1 MNAKIYQFTLLLCI
15 FLLAVSCEEDSGTQP
30 LPEGRYPLEIA
41 AVTLSVEGG
50 DAQPWTRVVETA
62 DGMGSEFRPGDAI
75 AVSMN
80 GEVAT
85 YTYDGSKW
93 TSGQPLYWQYAG
105 QTAEVVAWHPATDA
119 PIDFTHQDQGPAYLL
134 KADAATATA
143 GQSVSL
149 NFHHQLAKVRVQ
161 LAGSKAKD
169 VTAVTVR
176 SYPSSTHTQGALDA
190 QDRTLTPQYVP
201 MLPAEYNGQK
211 CWEANLRPGTL
222 QAGDS
227 FRMTSG
233 GGAPVQATLAA
244 DVPIRAGQLYT
255 ITISMNAAVPEG
267 TQEITDATGD
277 ISGEGTYVV
286 RGNDRTTP
294 INITG
299 GKPTIYL
306 DEANISVGSGNAIN
320 ITNNATPTIYVVGEN
335 NNISTS
341 KGAGIYVAEGST
353 VTITGSSRDDELIVR
368 GGNGRPGIGGCIADN
383 DYEGVSCGNINISN
397 ITVSAYGSTI
407 NNLGFHEAPGIGSV
421 GSVTCGT
428 ITISSA
434 TVHAF
439 GIESNPYSTPGIGCG
454 YTSTENPKSI
464 PDVIASNSEIHAH
477 RGDPGGTCDYIGWAA
492 DLDDPSSTYANSTIT
507 PGAGSIKS
515 STVYCYTG
523 DTLDKTVVYD
533 ENGTGTEQS
542 Q

>member
-1 MNAKIYQFTLLLCI
+1 MKAKIHQITFLFCI
-15 FLLAVSCEEDSGTQP
+15 FLLTVSCEEDSSTQP
-30 LPEGRYPLEIA
+30 LPEDRYPLEIA
-41 AVTLSVEGG
+41 AVTLGVEGG
-50 DAQPWTRVVETA
+50 EAQPWTRVAETA

-93 TSGQPLYWQYAG
+93 TSEQPLYWQSAG
-105 QTAEVVAWHPATDA
+105 QTAEIAAWHPATDA
-119 PIDFTHQDQGPAYLL
+119 PIDFTHQGLAYLL

-143 GQSVSL
+143 GQPVSL
-149 NFHHQLAKVRVQ
+149 NFTHQLAKVRVQ

-201 MLPAEYNGQK
+201 MLQAEYNGQK

-222 QAGDS
+222 QAGAT
-227 FRMTSG
+227 FRVSSEG
-233 GGAPVQATLAA
+233 GTPVQATLAA

-255 ITISMNAAVPEG
+255 ITISVNAALPEG
-267 TQEITDATGD
+267 TQEITDATGN

-353 VTITGSSRDDELIVR
+353 VTITGSSWDDELTVR
-368 GGNGRPGIGGCIADN
+368 GGDGRPGIGGCIADD
-383 DYEGVSCGNINISN
+383 DYHGVSCGNIYISN
-397 ITVSAYGSTI
+397 ITVSAYGSQNITGG
-407 NNLGFHEAPGIGSV
+407 NLAPGIGFV
-421 GSVTCGT
+421 GDVTCGT

-434 TVHAF
+434 MVHAF
-439 GIESNPYSTPGIGCG
+439 GIENYPYSIPGIGCG
-454 YTSTENPKSI
+454 GTSTEEPESI

-477 RGDPGGTCDYIGWAA
+477 RGDPGYTCDYIGWQESEMYPSYNAA
-492 DLDDPSSTYANSTIT
+492 STIN
-507 PGAGSIKS
+507 PGAGGSITS

-523 DTLDKTVVYD
+523 DTLDKTVEYD
-533 ENGTGTEQS
+533 DQGTGTEITQ
-542 Q
+542 

>member
-1 MNAKIYQFTLLLCI
+1 MKAKIHQITFLFCI
-15 FLLAVSCEEDSGTQP
+15 FLLAVSCEEDSSTQP

-41 AVTLSVEGG
+41 AVTLGVEGG
-50 DAQPWTRVVETA
+50 EAQPWTRVAETA

-119 PIDFTHQDQGPAYLL
+119 PIDFTHQDQGLAYLL

-176 SYPSSTHTQGALDA
+176 SYPSSTHTQGTLDA

-201 MLPAEYNGQK
+201 MLQAEYNGQK

-227 FRMTSG
+227 FRVASEG
-233 GGAPVQATLAA
+233 GTPVQATLAD

-255 ITISMNAAVPEG
+255 ITISVNTALPEG

-306 DEANISVGSGNAIN
+306 DGATVAVGNGSAIN

-335 NNISTS
+335 NNITS
-341 KGAGIYVAEGST
+341 GNGAGIYVAEGST
-353 VTITGSSRDDELIVR
+353 VNITGSSRDAKLTVR
-368 GGNGRPGIGGCIADN
+368 GGNARPGIGGYVDN
-383 DYEGVSCGNINISN
+383 YYSGVNCGDITISN
-397 ITVSAYGSTI
+397 ITVSANGSGDGQG
-407 NNLGFHEAPGIGSV
+407 NASPGIGCV
-421 GSVTCGT
+421 GRATCGT
-428 ITISSA
+428 ITISNA
-434 TVHAF
+434 TIYASGF
-439 GIESNPYSTPGIGCG
+439 NDNNYISPGIGCG
-454 YTSTENPKSI
+454 FTMTQSPGSI
-464 PDVIASNSEIHAH
+464 PDAVASNSEIHAH
-477 RGDPGGTCDYIGWAA
+477 RGSPGYTCDYIGWGA
-492 DLDDPSSTYANSTIT
+492 DQYTPSITYANSAIT

-515 STVYCYTG
+515 SIVYCYTG
-523 DTLDKTVVYD
+523 ENLDKTVEYD
-533 ENGTGTEQS
+533 ENGEGKEQ
-542 Q
+542 

>member
-1 MNAKIYQFTLLLCI
+1 MKAKIHQFTFLFCI
-15 FLLAVSCEEDSGTQP
+15 FLLTVSCEEDSSTQP
-30 LPEGRYPLEIA
+30 LPKGRYPLQIA
-41 AVTLSVEGG
+41 AVTLGVEGG
-50 DAQPWTRVVETA
+50 DAQPWTRVAETA
-62 DGMGSEFRPGDAI
+62 DGRGSEFRPGDDI

-93 TSGQPLYWQYAG
+93 TSEQPLYWQQAG
-105 QTAEVVAWHPATDA
+105 QTAEVIAWHPATDA
-119 PIDFTHQDQGPAYLL
+119 PIDFTQQDQGLAYLL

-143 GQSVSL
+143 GQPVSL
-149 NFHHQLAKVRVQ
+149 NFTHQLAKVRVQ
-161 LAGSKAKD
+161 LTGSKAKD

-201 MLPAEYNGQK
+201 ML
-211 CWEANLRPGTL
+211 

-227 FRMTSG
+227 FRVASEG
-233 GGAPVQATLAA
+233 GTPVQATLAD

-255 ITISMNAAVPEG
+255 ITISVNTALPEG
-267 TQEITDATGD
+267 TQEITDATGN

-523 DTLDKTVVYD
+523 ETLDKTVEYD
-533 ENGTGTEQS
+533 DQGTGTGITQ
-542 Q
+542 

>member
-1 MNAKIYQFTLLLCI
+1 MKAKIHQITFLFCI
-15 FLLAVSCEEDSGTQP
+15 FLLAVSCEEDSSTQP

-41 AVTLSVEGG
+41 AVTLGVEGG
-50 DAQPWTRVVETA
+50 EAQFWTRVAETA
-62 DGMGSEFRPGDAI
+62 DGRGSEFRPGDAI

-93 TSGQPLYWQYAG
+93 TSGQPLYWQSAG
-105 QTAEVVAWHPATDA
+105 QTAEVTAWHPATEA
-119 PIDFTHQDQGPAYLL
+119 PIDFTHQDQGLAYLL

-143 GQSVSL
+143 GQPVSL
-149 NFHHQLAKVRVQ
+149 NFRHQLAKVRVQ

-201 MLPAEYNGQK
+201 MLQAEYGGQK

-227 FRMTSG
+227 FRVASEG
-233 GGAPVQATLAA
+233 GEPVQATLAD
-244 DVPIRAGQLYT
+244 DVRISAAQLYT
-255 ITISMNAAVPEG
+255 ITINVNTAMPEG
-267 TQEITDATGD
+267 TQEITDATGN

-286 RGNDRTTP
+286 RGSDRTTP

-353 VTITGSSRDDELIVR
+353 VTIKGSSRDDELTVR
-368 GGNGRPGIGGCIADN
+368 GGDGRPGIGGCIADN
-383 DYEGVSCGNINISN
+383 DYNGISCGNINISN
-397 ITVSAYGSTI
+397 ITVSVYGSTI
-407 NNLGFHEAPGIGSV
+407 NGFGVHLAPGIGSV
-421 GSVTCGT
+421 GNATCGT

-439 GIESNPYSTPGIGCG
+439 GIVSAYSYSVPSIGCG
-454 YTSTENPKSI
+454 FTSAEYPKNI

-477 RGDPGGTCDYIGWAA
+477 RDDPGYTCDYIGWPAKY
-492 DLDDPSSTYANSTIT
+492 DDPSLFAANSTIN
-507 PGAGSIKS
+507 PGVGGSIKS

-523 DTLDKTVVYD
+523 ETLDKTVVYD
-533 ENGTGTEQS
+533 ASGVGREQ
-542 Q
+542 

>member
-15 FLLAVSCEEDSGTQP
+15 FLLAVSCEEDSSTQP

-41 AVTLSVEGG
+41 AVTLGVEGG
-50 DAQPWTRVVETA
+50 EAQPWTRVAETA
-62 DGMGSEFRPGDAI
+62 DGMGSEFRPSDAI

-85 YTYDGSKW
+85 YTYDGGKW

-119 PIDFTHQDQGPAYLL
+119 PIDFTHQDQGLAYLL

-176 SYPSSTHTQGALDA
+176 SYPSSTHTQGTLDA

-201 MLPAEYNGQK
+201 MLQAEYNGQK

-227 FRMTSG
+227 FRVASEG
-233 GGAPVQATLAA
+233 GTPVQATLAD

-255 ITISMNAAVPEG
+255 ITISVNTALPEG
-267 TQEITDATGD
+267 TQEITDTTGD

-306 DEANISVGSGNAIN
+306 DGATVAVGNGSAIN

-335 NNISTS
+335 NNITS
-341 KGAGIYVAEGST
+341 GNGAGIYVEQGST
-353 VTITGSSRDDELIVR
+353 VTITGRSQDDKLTVT
-368 GGNGRPGIGGCIADN
+368 GGNARPGIGGYVDN
-383 DYEGVSCGNINISN
+383 YYSGVNCGDITISN
-397 ITVSAYGSTI
+397 ITVSANGSGDGQG
-407 NNLGFHEAPGIGSV
+407 NASPGIGCV
-421 GSVTCGT
+421 GRATCGT
-428 ITISSA
+428 ITISNA
-434 TVHAF
+434 TIYASGF
-439 GIESNPYSTPGIGCG
+439 NDNNYISPGIGSG
-454 YTSTENPKSI
+454 FTMTQNPGSI
-464 PDVIASNSEIHAH
+464 PNVIASNSEIHVH
-477 RGDPGGTCDYIGWAA
+477 RGSPGSTCDYIGWAVY
-492 DLDDPSSTYANSTIT
+492 STYPSHTAANSAIN

-515 STVYCYTG
+515 CTVYCYTG
-523 DTLDKTVVYD
+523 NTLDKKVVYN

>member
-1 MNAKIYQFTLLLCI
+1 MKAKIHQITFLFCI
-15 FLLAVSCEEDSGTQP
+15 FLLAVSCEEDSSTQP
-30 LPEGRYPLEIA
+30 LPEDRYPLEIA
-41 AVTLSVEGG
+41 AVTLGVEGG
-50 DAQPWTRVVETA
+50 EAQPWTRVAETA
-62 DGMGSEFRPGDAI
+62 DGRGSEFRPGDAI

-93 TSGQPLYWQYAG
+93 TSEQPLYWQYAG
-105 QTAEVVAWHPATDA
+105 QTAEVAAWHPATDA
-119 PIDFTHQDQGPAYLL
+119 PIDFTHQDQGLAYLL

-143 GQSVSL
+143 GQPVSL
-149 NFHHQLAKVRVQ
+149 NFRHQLAKVRMQ

-169 VTAVTVR
+169 VTVVTVR
-176 SYPSSTHTQGALDA
+176 SYPSSTHTQGTLDA

-201 MLPAEYNGQK
+201 MLQTEYGGQK

-227 FRMTSG
+227 FRVAGEG
-233 GGAPVQATLAA
+233 GEPVQVTLTA

-255 ITISMNAAVPEG
+255 ITISVNTALPEG

-306 DEANISVGSGNAIN
+306 DGATVSVASGNAIN
-320 ITNNATPTIYVVGEN
+320 ITNNATPTIYVVGEDN
-335 NNISTS
+335 TISS
-341 KGAGIYVAEGST
+341 GNGAGIYVAESST
-353 VTITGSSRDDELIVR
+353 VTIKGSSKDDELIIR
-368 GGNGRPGIGGCIADN
+368 GGNGNSGIGGYIKSDHH
-383 DYEGVSCGNINISN
+383 GVSCGDITISN
-397 ITVSAYGSTI
+397 ITVSVYGSAIGYT
-407 NNLGFHEAPGIGSV
+407 GDMSPGIGCS
-421 GSVTCGT
+421 GNATCGT
-428 ITISSA
+428 IAISSA

-439 GIESNPYSTPGIGCG
+439 GITDIDNGYSVPGIGTG
-454 YTSTENPKSI
+454 ITVVAYPKNL
-464 PDVIASNSEIHAH
+464 PDVIAFNSEIYAY
-477 RGDPGGTCDYIGWAA
+477 RGNPGGTCDYIGWAA
-492 DLDDPSSTYANSTIT
+492 DLDYPSTTTANSAIN

-523 DTLDKTVVYD
+523 DTLDKTVEYD
-533 ENGTGTEQS
+533 DQGTGTEITQ
-542 Q
+542 

>member
-15 FLLAVSCEEDSGTQP
+15 FLLAVSCEEDSSTQP

-41 AVTLSVEGG
+41 AVTLGVEGG
-50 DAQPWTRVVETA
+50 EAQPWTRMAETA
-62 DGMGSEFRPGDAI
+62 DGMGSEFRPSDAI

-85 YTYDGSKW
+85 YTYDGGKW

-119 PIDFTHQDQGPAYLL
+119 PIDFTHQDQGLAYLL

-176 SYPSSTHTQGALDA
+176 SYPSSTHTQGTLDA

-201 MLPAEYNGQK
+201 MLQAEYNGQK

-227 FRMTSG
+227 FRVASEG
-233 GGAPVQATLAA
+233 GTPVQATLAD

-255 ITISMNAAVPEG
+255 ITISVNTALPEG

-306 DEANISVGSGNAIN
+306 DGATVAVGNGSAIN

-335 NNISTS
+335 NNITS
-341 KGAGIYVAEGST
+341 GNGAGIYVEQGST
-353 VTITGSSRDDELIVR
+353 VTITGRSQDDKLTVT
-368 GGNGRPGIGGCIADN
+368 GGNARPGIGGYVDN
-383 DYEGVSCGNINISN
+383 YYSGVNCGDITISN
-397 ITVSAYGSTI
+397 ITVSANGSGDGQG
-407 NNLGFHEAPGIGSV
+407 NASPGIGCV
-421 GSVTCGT
+421 GRATCGT
-428 ITISSA
+428 ITISNA
-434 TVHAF
+434 TIYASGF
-439 GIESNPYSTPGIGCG
+439 NDNNYISPGIGSG
-454 YTSTENPKSI
+454 FTMTQNPGSI
-464 PDVIASNSEIHAH
+464 PNVIASNSEIHVH
-477 RGDPGGTCDYIGWAA
+477 RGSPGSTCDYIGWAVY
-492 DLDDPSSTYANSTIT
+492 STYPSHTAANSAIN

-515 STVYCYTG
+515 CTVYCYTG
-523 DTLDKTVVYD
+523 NTLDKTVVYN

>member
-1 MNAKIYQFTLLLCI
+1 MKAKIHQFTFLFCI
-15 FLLAVSCEEDSGTQP
+15 FLLAVSCEEDSSTQP
-30 LPEGRYPLEIA
+30 LPEGRCPLEIA
-41 AVTLSVEGG
+41 AVTLGVEGG
-50 DAQPWTRVVETA
+50 EAQPWTRVAETA
-62 DGMGSEFRPGDAI
+62 DGMGSEFRLGDAI

-119 PIDFTHQDQGPAYLL
+119 PIDFTHQDQGLAYLL

-176 SYPSSTHTQGALDA
+176 SYPSSTHTQGTLDA

-201 MLPAEYNGQK
+201 MLQAEYNGQK

-227 FRMTSG
+227 FRVASEG
-233 GGAPVQATLAA
+233 GTPVQATLAD

-255 ITISMNAAVPEG
+255 ITISVNTALPEG

-306 DEANISVGSGNAIN
+306 DGATVAVGNGSAIN

-335 NNISTS
+335 NNITS
-341 KGAGIYVAEGST
+341 GNGAGIYVAEGST
-353 VTITGSSRDDELIVR
+353 VNITGSSRDAKLTVR
-368 GGNGRPGIGGCIADN
+368 GGNARPGIGGYVDN
-383 DYEGVSCGNINISN
+383 YYSCVNCGDITISN
-397 ITVSAYGSTI
+397 ITVSANGSGDGQG
-407 NNLGFHEAPGIGSV
+407 NASPGIGCV
-421 GSVTCGT
+421 GRATCGT
-428 ITISSA
+428 ITISNA
-434 TVHAF
+434 TIYASGF
-439 GIESNPYSTPGIGCG
+439 NDNNYISPGIGSG
-454 YTSTENPKSI
+454 FTMTQNPGSI
-464 PDVIASNSEIHAH
+464 PNVIASNSEIHVH
-477 RGDPGGTCDYIGWAA
+477 RGSPGSTCDYIGWAVY
-492 DLDDPSSTYANSTIT
+492 STYPSHTAANSAIN

-515 STVYCYTG
+515 CTVYCYTG
-523 DTLDKTVVYD
+523 NTLDKTVVYN

>member
-1 MNAKIYQFTLLLCI
+1 MAACT
-15 FLLAVSCEEDSGTQP
+15 EDHHTPPAAAQP
-30 LPEGRYPLEIA
+30 LPPGAYPLQIA
-41 AVTLSVEGG
+41 SLTVSADTRLADNGNTTSWQPDDQVMVSLGDRQAVYTYN
-50 DAQPWTRVVETA
+50 A
-62 DGMGSEFRPGDAI
+62 DGTWHSDTPLCWESTAPQTVNAWYP
-75 AVSMN
+75 
-80 GEVAT
+80 VA
-85 YTYDGSKW
+85 D
-93 TSGQPLYWQYAG
+93 
-105 QTAEVVAWHPATDA
+105 E
-119 PIDFTHQDQGPAYLL
+119 IDFTHQDQGLTYLL
-134 KADAATATA
+134 KADPVPATYDDP
-143 GQSVSL
+143 QPL
-149 NFHHQLAKVRVQ
+149 NLTFRHQLAKVRV
-161 LAGSKAKD
+161 LLDGTKATE
-169 VTAVTVR
+169 VASVTVR
-176 SYPSSTHTQGALDA
+176 NYPQSAHNQGTLGSSIG
-190 QDRTLTPQYVP
+190 TPIYVP
-201 MLPAEYNGQK
+201 MLKTTYEGKP
-211 CWEANLRPGTL
+211 CWEATLRPG
-222 QAGDS
+222 S
-227 FRMTSG
+227 FEADNTFEVAKEG
-233 GGAPVQATLAA
+233 GFPVRVTLAKEKIP
-244 DVPIRAGQLYT
+244 VIAGQVTT
-255 ITISMNAAVPEG
+255 ITINVNPAIPEG
-267 TQEITDATGD
+267 TPVLPDATGD
-277 ISGEGTYVV
+277 ISGTDAYVV
-286 RGNDRTTP
+286 RGNNRTTP

-299 GKPTIYL
+299 GSPTIYL
-306 DEANISVGSGNAIN
+306 DGATVAVSSGNAIN
-320 ITNNATPTIYVVGEN
+320 ITGGNPTIYVVGEN

-523 DTLDKTVVYD
+523 ETLDKTMVYD
-533 ENGTGTEQS
+533 GSGVGTEQ

>member
-1 MNAKIYQFTLLLCI
+1 MRKMKHIL
-15 FLLAVSCEEDSGTQP
+15 FLVLAAIALTACTQDELAEQGTA
-30 LPEGRYPLEIA
+30 LPEGAYPLVFT
-41 AVTLSVEGG
+41 AVQLPPTEL
-50 DAQPWTRVVETA
+50 QTRVA
-62 DGMGSEFRPGDAI
+62 DEGNTTEWEDNDQI
-75 AVSMN
+75 VVSM
-80 GEVAT
+80 GGKQAI
-85 YTYDGSKW
+85 YTYKGGTWSSDS
-93 TSGQPLYWQYAG
+93 PLYWENTTQ
-105 QTAEVVAWHPATDA
+105 QTVTAWYPVDET
-119 PIDFTHQDQGPAYLL
+119 IDFTHQDQGLAYLM
-134 KADAATATA
+134 KGECEGEVPFNTTANLT
-143 GQSVSL
+143 
-149 NFHHQLAKVRVQ
+149 FTHQLAKVRV
-161 LAGSKAKD
+161 LLDGEKANEVAD
-169 VTAVTVR
+169 VTVR
-176 SYPSSTHTQGALDA
+176 SYPQSTNNEGELGGRIGD
-190 QDRTLTPQYVP
+190 PVYVP
-201 MLPAEYNGQK
+201 MLKTEYNGET
-211 CWEANLRPGTL
+211 CWEATLRDGYFEADNTFRVAK
-222 QAGDS
+222 AGGS
-227 FRMTSG
+227 
-233 GGAPVQATLAA
+233 PIQVTLAK
-244 DVPIRAGQLYT
+244 DRIPVIPGEVTT
-255 ITISMNAAVPEG
+255 ITITVNSVVPDDA
-267 TQEITDATGD
+267 TVITNATGD
-277 ISGEGTYVV
+277 ITDNGEYVV
-286 RGNDRTTP
+286 RGSDRTTP
-294 INITG
+294 INITEG
-299 GKPTIYL
+299 SPTIYL
-306 DEANISVGSGNAIN
+306 DGATVAVSSGNAIN
-320 ITNNATPTIYVVGEN
+320 ITGGNPTIYVVGEN

-492 DLDDPSSTYANSTIT
+492 DLDDPSSTYANSAIA
-507 PGAGSIKS
+507 PGAGGSIKS

-523 DTLDKTVVYD
+523 ENLDKTVVYD
-533 ENGTGTEQS
+533 GSGVGTEQ